1 MPSPNNPPTPEFF
14 SSAQNPSLH
23 DSILSNTS
31 GHLISVNVANHFTP
45 GNFHSLAQ
53 LSSENHDLQP
63 AFGQMMEEY
72 PAMQGPPAPGKSKN
86 PFALNRND
94 LEVET
99 TGTSYPIYFAQ
110 TDDYHIDPPFT
121 NSSNESSSVP
131 SPFWRDDPPQHQVS
145 VSFCTYVIPS
155 YANIMNQK
163 SPKDMGSGSWSST
176 NSNLVSLVSLPSTSA
191 ALG

>member
-14 SSAQNPSLH
+14 SGAQNPSLQ

-45 GNFHSLAQ
+45 GKFHSLAQ
-53 LSSENHDLQP
+53 LSSENQDLQP
-63 AFGQMMEEY
+63 TFGQMMEEY
-72 PAMQGPPAPGKSKN
+72 PTMHAPPAPGKSNN

-99 TGTSYPIYFAQ
+99 TGSSYFIYFAQ
-110 TDDYHIDPPFT
+110 ADDFHIDPPFT

-131 SPFWRDDPPQHQVS
+131 NPFWKDGPLQHQVS
-145 VSFCTYVIPS
+145 VSFCPYLIPS
-155 YANIMNQK
+155 YANIMTRSIPTLWARAHGAPQIA
-163 SPKDMGSGSWSST
+163 
-176 NSNLVSLVSLPSTSA
+176 VSLAS
-191 ALG
+191 